1 MPVVHI
7 PSHMRDASGGHAR
20 VEASGATLRAVFDD
34 LSRVYPELR
43 ALIFDDRGRIQG
55 NLAIAIN
62 EVVTENNLLHR
73 VEASDEIHLVPAIG
87 GGASRP

>member
-20 VEASGATLRAVFDD
+20 VDVSGTTLRAVFDD
-34 LSRVYPELR
+34 LSRVHPELR
-43 ALIFDDRGRIQG
+43 ALIFDERGRIQG

-62 EVVTENNLLHR
+62 EIVTENNLLHR
-73 VEASDEIHLVPAIG
+73 VEQSDEIHLVPAIG
-87 GGASRP
+87 GGDR